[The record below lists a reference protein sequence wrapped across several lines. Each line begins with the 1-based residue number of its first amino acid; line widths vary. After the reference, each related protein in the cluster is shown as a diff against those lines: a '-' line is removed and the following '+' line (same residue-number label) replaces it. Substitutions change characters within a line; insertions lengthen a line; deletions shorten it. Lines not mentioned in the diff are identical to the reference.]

1 MGARKRTARQ
11 LQLEAME
18 RRWTP
23 GGCPGGVLGDRLSS
37 CHIGEKIPQAPA
49 AHVVPLAT
57 CGSNT
62 IRGGQEGNA
71 LSGIVS
77 PLQKVREA

>member
-1 MGARKRTARQ
+1 MGVRKRTARQ

-23 GGCPGGVLGDRLSS
+23 GGAPGGVLGDRLSP
-37 CHIGEKIPQAPA
+37 CHIGEEIPQAPV

-57 CGSNT
+57 CGSNS
-62 IRGGQEGNA
+62 IRAGQEGNA
-71 LSGIVS
+71 FNVI

>member
-1 MGARKRTARQ
+1 MGTRKRMARQ
-11 LQLEAME
+11 FQIEAME
-18 RRWTP
+18 PRRTP

-37 CHIGEKIPQAPA
+37 CSIGEEIPQAPV

-71 LSGIVS
+71 FNVI

>member
-11 LQLEAME
+11 FQIEAME
-18 RRWTP
+18 PRWALA
-23 GGCPGGVLGDRLSS
+23 GAPGGVLGDRLSS
-37 CHIGEKIPQAPA
+37 CHIGEEIRQAPV

-62 IRGGQEGNA
+62 VRGGEEGDASN
-71 LSGIVS
+71 LI